1 MAKFKKQKLETAFS
15 VYTTQKK
22 IGEGGAGSVF
32 EAIEESGNVV
42 AVKIL
47 NPKTANSEKRKRFR
61 NEINF
66 CRNCNHRNIISI
78 SDYGILNGESGSSPF
93 YIMPLYHTSLRTLI
107 NRGIP
112 SEKILT
118 IFRQILDGVE
128 AAHLLGSVHRD
139 IKPENI
145 LVNQTNTTFVIADF
159 GIARFNEEIMLTAV
173 ETSHAK
179 RLANFQYAAPE
190 QRIRGGI
197 VDGRADI
204 YALGLMLNEMCTKQL
219 AIGTDFKTIGSVIP
233 QLSYLD
239 EVVSQ
244 MLRQNQN
251 ERPSS
256 IEIIKQ
262 ELSVRGSEFFEKQ
275 RLSQLR
281 RTVVPTNDISD
292 QVLSAPSRIINFD
305 WDGMT
310 LTLELDSQVNPKWIN
325 AIRNMGSYQS
335 VLGKGPDVFR
345 LTGNKAIIDA
355 QDHEIQHII
364 NHFKAWLPQAHRV
377 YERNLLREKEQ
388 SEAAER
394 DKIRREIEAREKRLK
409 VLQSIKI

>member
-1 MAKFKKQKLETAFS
+1 MAKFKKQKLETTFS

-42 AVKIL
+42 AAKIL

-66 CRNCNHRNIISI
+66 CLSCNHRNIISI
-78 SDYGILNGESGSSPF
+78 LDHGILKGESGSSPF

-107 NRGIP
+107 SKGIP
-112 SEKILT
+112 SENILT
-118 IFRQILDGVE
+118 IFRQILNGVE

-145 LVNQTNTTFVIADF
+145 LVNQTNNTFVVADF

-190 QRIRGGI
+190 QRIRGGT

-204 YALGLMLNEMCTKQL
+204 YALGLILNEMCTKQL
-219 AIGTDFKTIGSVIP
+219 AIGTDYKTIGSVFP
-233 QLSYLD
+233 QLGYLD
-239 EVVSQ
+239 EVVAQ

-262 ELSVRGSEFFEKQ
+262 ELSVRGSEFFENQ
-275 RLSQLR
+275 QLSELR
-281 RTVVPTNDISD
+281 RTVVPTSDISD

-305 WDGMT
+305 WDGRT
-310 LTLELDSQVNPKWIN
+310 LTLELDGQVNQNWIN
-325 AIRNMGSYQS
+325 AIRNMGSHS
-335 VLGKGPDVFR
+335 AVLGKGPEVFKFS
-345 LTGNKAIIDA
+345 GNKAIISA
-355 QDHEIQHII
+355 QDHEIQNII
-364 NHFKAWLPQAHRV
+364 NHFKGWLPQTNRV
-377 YERNLLREKEQ
+377 YERNLIREKKQ
-388 SEAAER
+388 TEAAER
-394 DKIRREIEAREKRLK
+394 DRIRREIEAREKRLR
-409 VLQSIKI
+409 VLKSIKI